1 MPERL
6 NTEKYHAIMVKTD
19 LEDSMERRIQVFLSD
34 AGQFRDASKHKFI
47 AEFADERIAR
57 HYVDYLFHK
66 NQGKHK
72 AIIVKEYTLSKM
84 PEAKV
89 TAVLAETGESLPVE
103 EYTFTD

>member
-1 MPERL
+1 
-6 NTEKYHAIMVKTD
+6 
-19 LEDSMERRIQVFLSD
+19 MERRIQIFTADSQAFLSAD
-34 AGQFRDASKHKFI
+34 AHGFI
-47 AEFADERIAR
+47 AEFADENIAW